1 MNIKLI
7 YKNMSRYRFYS
18 NCPVCLEDERF
29 YWVHACDDGDDYIWD
44 NCDLECDKCKSKS
57 FILHHRFKC
66 GKHNEYKE
74 VDAFQLVEAISSLA
88 NIPNINSDTRRKM
101 RDILKSYCKI

>member
-1 MNIKLI
+1 
-7 YKNMSRYRFYS
+7 MSRYRFYS
-18 NCPVCLEDERF
+18 CCPICLEDERF

-44 NCDLECDKCKSKS
+44 DCDLECDKCKSKS

-66 GKHNEYKE
+66 GKKNHNEYKE

-88 NIPNINSDTRRKM
+88 NIPNLNGATRRKM
-101 RDILKSYCKI
+101 LDILRRYCNSK